1 MSERMYSTDHVHEVD
16 TGSFT
21 ISYQVRVGADTDQLW
36 LVAANPHRHH
46 ELDGSGS
53 LSTNVTGPEQLSEGD
68 TFNFWMRRFGL
79 PCALKVTVVTAE
91 REREIAW
98 QSLGGHMR
106 HWTFEPADDGG
117 TWVIGRFVYIK
128 VKQLVIAA

>member
-1 MSERMYSTDHVHEVD
+1 FQRFSKRLTLGGWNRRRGHRTPLSEKCGGRTPEYRRSLWGMSERMYSTDHVHEVD

-36 LVAANPHRHH
+36 LLAANPHRHH

-68 TFNFWMRRFGL
+68 TFNIWMRRFGL
-79 PCALKVTVVTAE
+79 PYTLKMTVVTAE
-91 REREIAW
+91 R
-98 QSLGGHMR
+98 
-106 HWTFEPADDGG
+106 
-117 TWVIGRFVYIK
+117 
-128 VKQLVIAA
+128 